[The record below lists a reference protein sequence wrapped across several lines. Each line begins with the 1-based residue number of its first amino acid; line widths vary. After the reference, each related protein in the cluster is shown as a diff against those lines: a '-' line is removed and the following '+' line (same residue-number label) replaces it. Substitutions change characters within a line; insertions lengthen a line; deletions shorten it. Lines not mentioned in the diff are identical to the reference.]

1 MGIKDALLNSWNKPN
16 VLTGIL
22 KPLSHAYKGAFA
34 LRKKAFK
41 KGIFS
46 SYRAP
51 IPVIVVGNLTVG
63 GTGKTPLV
71 IYLVEQLR
79 AQGLT
84 PGVISRGYSGTAL
97 HYPFAVTADADVNH
111 SGDEPALIVRRTGV
125 PMVVGPDRK
134 ASIESLLANHDID
147 IIISDDGL
155 QHLALQ
161 RDIEICIVDDTST
174 SQNENL
180 LPAGPYREPL
190 SRLMNVD
197 FIVRHGGEVG
207 NAANQFSMNLQA
219 GEPQPVK
226 IEPQP
231 VKPEPQPVKPE
242 PQPVKSEP
250 AVLEAQKSFP
260 AHHKIHAIAGI
271 GNPQRFFDT
280 CDSLNYTYEAHSFAD
295 HHRFTADDINFNN
308 ETVLMTEKDAVKCLD
323 FATEHHWYLPVNAQL
338 SAGLISAL
346 MAKLSNN
353 FRLQRVNDQ
362 LPDNEP
368 LNKL

>member
-22 KPLSHAYKGAFA
+22 KPLSHAYKGVFA

-97 HYPFAVTADADVNH
+97 HYPFAVAADADVNH

-219 GEPQPVK
+219 GKPQPLK
-226 IEPQP
+226 TQ
-231 VKPEPQPVKPE
+231 
-242 PQPVKSEP
+242 P
-250 AVLEAQKSFP
+250 AVLEAQKPFP

-338 SAGLISAL
+338 SAGLISAI
-346 MAKLSNN
+346 MAKLNNN
-353 FRLQRVNDQ
+353 FRLQRVSDH